1 MTLRM
6 PALVFA
12 IATGFALTV
21 SGCRWGNPSQKDDTS
36 ALPDVSFADPTVAAG
51 SVRPATPLDDTEV
64 DPISDS
70 DEQSLG
76 EGRALNPTQ
85 SAVLTAQS
93 ADAEINLRTSP
104 STEAEA
110 RGYGLVGDQV
120 QLLRSIEGKDGY
132 TWYYL
137 RLDTAG
143 TEGWI
148 RGDFIDAE
156 PANGPTGQKT
166 TQEAEA
172 LAEALEGAC
181 RGVKNISH
189 AYSTP
194 NYTIYIC
201 HVGSNVLYVSHEK
214 GVPQTL
220 VSRDVTPVRGSQTDY
235 VATSGNFEYRISP
248 QELVVYRIDDAG
260 AYIQVLQEAVATAE
274 SYSSRF

>member
-1 MTLRM
+1 M

-21 SGCRWGNPSQKDDTS
+21 SGCRWGNPSEGDDS
-36 ALPDVSFADPTVAAG
+36 PAIPDATFADPTVAAG
-51 SVRPATPLDDTEV
+51 SVRPDISLEDTEV
-64 DPISDS
+64 DAIS

-76 EGRALNPTQ
+76 EGRALNPNQ

-93 ADAEINLRTSP
+93 TDAEINLRTSP

-110 RGYGLVGDQV
+110 KGYGLVGDQV
-120 QLLRSIEGKDGY
+120 QLLRSIEGEDGY

-148 RGDFIDAE
+148 RGDFVDVT
-156 PANGPTGQKT
+156 PANGPTAQNT
-166 TQEAEA
+166 AQEQEALTEA
-172 LAEALEGAC
+172 LGGAC
-181 RGVKNISH
+181 RGVENVSH
-189 AYSTP
+189 YYSTP

-201 HVGSNVLYVSHEK
+201 HVGSSVLYVGHEK
-214 GVPQTL
+214 GVSQIL
-220 VSRDVTPVRGSQTDY
+220 VSRDVTAVRGSQADY

-260 AYIQVLQEAVATAE
+260 AYTQVLQEAVATAE